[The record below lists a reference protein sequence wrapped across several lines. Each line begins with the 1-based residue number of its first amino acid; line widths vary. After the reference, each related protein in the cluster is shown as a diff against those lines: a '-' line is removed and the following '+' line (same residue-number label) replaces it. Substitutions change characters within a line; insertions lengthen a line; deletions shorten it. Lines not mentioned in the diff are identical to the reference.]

1 MSRTA
6 AEGLRAEL
14 ESRGCPGS
22 RDALLDT
29 AWWLVRNGVLSWS
42 QLAGR
47 DVDSFEGGL
56 LAGPLLPNLPV
67 RVACRCLD
75 SAEGM
80 CCLSE
85 AFLCSS

>member
-22 RDALLDT
+22 REILLDT
-29 AWWLVRNGVLSWS
+29 AWWLVRNDVLSWS

-47 DVDSFEGGL
+47 DVDCFEGGS
-56 LAGPLLPNLPV
+56 LAMLQ
-67 RVACRCLD
+67 
-75 SAEGM
+75 
-80 CCLSE
+80 LSV
-85 AFLCSS
+85 CP